1 MIRQRCILVEQVND
15 PLSWPFDMRTVPR
28 AAVRAGALGVSGD
41 FAQGSPQAPGRC
53 ASKDLKSHDAMTPR
67 VEIQYC
73 TQCRWL
79 LRAAWM
85 AQELLTTF
93 ENELGELALVPGTG
107 GIFEVRV
114 NGELIFSRNQE
125 GRFPESKE
133 LKQLVRDRI
142 APDKPL
148 GHSDRQ

>member
-1 MIRQRCILVEQVND
+1 MNK
-15 PLSWPFDMRTVPR
+15 PR
-28 AAVRAGALGVSGD
+28 IELR
-41 FAQGSPQAPGRC
+41 
-53 ASKDLKSHDAMTPR
+53 
-67 VEIQYC
+67 YC

-93 ENELGELALVPGTG
+93 EKELGEVALVPGEG
-107 GIFEVRV
+107 GVFEVRLD
-114 NGELIFSRNQE
+114 GELIFSRKDQ

-142 APDKPL
+142 APNKDL
-148 GHSDRQ
+148 GHSNAH